1 MENEFAGVMDEL
13 LSQLSEMYS
22 KTTLDLWFAQLEI
35 VSITDKAVTLMSA
48 SRWKKDII
56 SEKYLPVLK
65 EKLSGI
71 LGFDVDIKM
80 TSTEDI
86 TSPPQSEQVSE
97 QSDEDI
103 SEYHARYRASYTFEN
118 FVVGKSNELAQRAA
132 LATAQ
137 HPGELNNPLYL
148 YGPSGMGKTHL
159 MFAIMN
165 EARKKKG
172 QTMLY
177 VTCEEFTNELI
188 DALAQKTALAFRNKY
203 RTVDILLVDDVQF
216 LANKVGIQ
224 EEFFHTFNALYDQG
238 KQIIIAS
245 DRPPRE
251 IDNLGERLKS
261 RFESGLLVDIQAPD
275 LELRLA
281 IFKRKAMDMH
291 IVIPSDV
298 LTFLA
303 ENIKIN
309 IRQIEGALKK
319 LKAQSLITGKPIN
332 LQMTQETLSD
342 FLKSVEN
349 DASVIERIFKYIL
362 TKYGITHEQLVSPR
376 RSANLTFP
384 RHVAIYLTHQTTKL
398 SYKSIAG
405 YFGRRD
411 HTSIMNSIR
420 VIETKTKESPA
431 FAREMQE
438 AISEILSR

>member
-1 MENEFAGVMDEL
+1 MENEFVGIMTEL
-13 LSQLSEMYS
+13 LSQLSGMYS
-22 KTTLDLWFAQLEI
+22 KTTVDLWFSQLEI
-35 VSITDKAVTLMSA
+35 VSITDRDVTLMSA
-48 SRWKKDII
+48 SKWKKDILT
-56 SEKYLPVLK
+56 EKYLPVLK
-65 EKLSGI
+65 ERLSDI
-71 LGFDVDIKM
+71 LGFEVDIIM
-80 TSTEDI
+80 TSAEDI
-86 TSPPQSEQVSE
+86 SSPPQPEQN
-97 QSDEDI
+97 DEEI
-103 SEYHARYRASYTFEN
+103 SEYQARYHSSYTFEN
-118 FVVGKSNELAQRAA
+118 FVVGKSNELAQRAS
-132 LATAQ
+132 LAASQ
-137 HPGELNNPLYL
+137 HPGELNNPLFL

-172 QTMLY
+172 QDILY

-188 DALAQKTALAFRNKY
+188 DALARKSALAFRNKY
-203 RTVDILLVDDVQF
+203 RSVDILLVDDVQF

-224 EEFFHTFNALYDQG
+224 EEFFHTFNTLYDQG

-245 DRPPRE
+245 DRHPRE

-261 RFESGLLVDIQAPD
+261 RFESGLVADIQAPD

-281 IFKRKAMDMH
+281 IFKRKAMDMN
-291 IVIPSDV
+291 ISIPNDV

-319 LKAQSLITGKPIN
+319 LKAQSLITGKPVT
-332 LQMTQETLSD
+332 LQMTQEILGD
-342 FLKSVEN
+342 FLKAAEN
-349 DASVIERIFKYIL
+349 DVSIIERIFKYIL
-362 TKYGITHEQLVSPR
+362 LKYGITREQLVSPR

-384 RHVAIYLTHQTTKL
+384 RHVAIYLTRQTTKL

-411 HTSIMNSIR
+411 HTSIINSVA
-420 VIETKTKESPA
+420 VIEAKIKEKPA

-438 AISEILSR
+438 AVSEILSQ